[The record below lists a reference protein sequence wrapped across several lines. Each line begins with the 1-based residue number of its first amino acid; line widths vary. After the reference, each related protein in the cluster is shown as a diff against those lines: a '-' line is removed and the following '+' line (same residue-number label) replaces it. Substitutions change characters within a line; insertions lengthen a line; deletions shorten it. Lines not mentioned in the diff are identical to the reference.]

1 MPVDAFEE
9 MQSMGHEQVVFCRNP
24 EVGLQAIIAVHNTVL
39 GPALGGARL
48 YPYKSANAA
57 LVDALRLSRG
67 MTYKAALAGCDLGGG
82 KAVIIGDPSMKSEG
96 LFRAFGRFVESLGG
110 RYITAE
116 DMNTTV
122 DDMSHIQRET
132 SYVTGSSQIMGGS
145 GNPAPLTAWGVYHGI
160 RACLEIVYGS
170 PDVEGRTIAI
180 QGVGNVG
187 YHLSRYL
194 HDNGAKLIYTDI
206 HRGNITRALEEFG
219 GTAVD
224 GDEIYSQ
231 EVDVLA
237 PCAIGAV
244 MNPKTIPLLR
254 TPIVAGAANNI
265 LHDEERD
272 GEALMERDILYA
284 PDYAINAGG
293 LMSVWS
299 ELNAWPSE
307 KSFENAANIYHTVKK
322 VFSEAK
328 SEGVTFTAAANRV
341 AEQRIADV
349 RRIHEFRVNFSR
361 GAAPRPGPGM
371 V

>member
-1 MPVDAFEE
+1 MADAFFQ
-9 MQSMGHEQVVFCRNP
+9 MHDMGHEQVVYCRNP
-24 EVGLQAIIAVHNTVL
+24 DVGLRAIIAIHNTVL

-48 YPYKSANAA
+48 YPYRGEAEA

-67 MTYKAALAGCDLGGG
+67 MTYKAALAGLDLGGG
-82 KAVIIGDPSMKSEG
+82 KAVIIGDPSIKSEG

-122 DDMSHIQRET
+122 EDMSHIQRET
-132 SYVTGSSQIMGGS
+132 SHVTGSSQIMGGS

-160 RACLEIVYGS
+160 KACLNIVYGEDS
-170 PDVEGRTIAI
+170 VEGRTIAV

-194 HDNGAKLIYTDI
+194 NENGAKLIFTDI
-206 HRGNITRALEEFG
+206 NGGNVSRALEEFG
-219 GTAVD
+219 GRAVD
-224 GDEIYSQ
+224 GDEIFGI
-231 EVDVLA
+231 ECDVLA

-254 TPIVAGAANNI
+254 CPIVAGAANNV
-265 LHDEERD
+265 LADEARD
-272 GEALMERDILYA
+272 GEALMERDIVYA

-299 ELNAWPSE
+299 ELNNWPRE
-307 KSFENAANIYHTVKK
+307 KSFDNAANIYNTVKR
-322 VFSEAK
+322 VFAEAK
-328 SEGVTFTAAANRV
+328 HEGITFTLAANQV
-341 AEQRIADV
+341 AEKRIAEV
-349 RRIHEFRVNFSR
+349 RRIHEFRVNFAR
-361 GAAPRPGPGM
+361 GAAPRE
-371 V
+371 